1 MYAQFTQRESNFKL
15 VALGLLVIL
24 SLMLSAQTSAATVPQ
39 TVDDSA
45 PVILEDGAPF

>member
-1 MYAQFTQRESNFKL
+1 MYAQFTQRESNLKL

-24 SLMLSAQTSAATVPQ
+24 SLMLSAQSAAATVPQ
-39 TVDDSA
+39 AAAEAA

>member
-1 MYAQFTQRESNFKL
+1 MYAQFTQRESNLKL

-24 SLMLSAQTSAATVPQ
+24 SLMLSAQSSAATAPPKAPD
-39 TVDDSA
+39 TA